1 MYPEADLDADTTIA
15 RLDST
20 MRGMLHGSCKIERES
35 VYGAAIVLPQ
45 VARSMGW
52 NRLLAGLTIR
62 SFFFLI
68 LNVLL
73 QLSLLYMI
81 NKEEQV
87 MDLFGGQMHLCDF
100 GAFINSCPS
109 GPGCT
114 GPLGTEYTAERLY
127 SWNAYTVRKFARDSL
142 LAVFPEKKME
152 IEEKVDVGEYGLEDY
167 WCRLVCCYMF
177 MLSLMGEL
185 VNNLRM
191 FRLLFSIPTR
201 AECWIS
207 GGENE
212 DIEIKI
218 AGMPLHWK
226 VFSMLF
232 VLVPKLWIWMLT
244 AESGIHF
251 LMDTGAI
258 VDLIVN
264 SVALSFILSVDEIIQ
279 SNLQNRATRYLM
291 EEVVDYIP
299 PEWRRT
305 KTAKCDILN
314 NYKSRNHGFY
324 NFVTDLVELFPARCL
339 GTFFLTAF
347 FVVGYY
353 KENCKWTED
362 GRLVSTPMHLPKS
375 VNYDV
380 LSFLF
385 GSLWQNS
392 EVQETFWT
400 MPKKNGE

>member
-177 MLSLMGEL
+177 MLSLMGDL
-185 VNNLRM
+185 VNNMRM
-191 FRLLFSIPTR
+191 IRLLLAVPTR
-201 AECWIS
+201 ADSWIS
-207 GGENE
+207 GAEDE
-212 DIEIKI
+212 DIHIGI

-226 VFSMLF
+226 VFSMIF
-232 VLVPKLWIWMLT
+232 VWVPKQWIWMLT

-264 SVALSFILSVDEIIQ
+264 SVALSFILGVDEIIQ
-279 SNLQNRATRYLM
+279 SNLENRATRYLM
-291 EEVVDYIP
+291 EQVVDYTSPSYERIP
-299 PEWRRT
+299 TPQGDVLRNYESRRRG
-305 KTAKCDILN
+305 CCNLL
-314 NYKSRNHGFY
+314 
-324 NFVTDLVELFPARCL
+324 TDLAELFPVRCL
-339 GTFFLTAF
+339 GVFLLTAF

-353 KENCKWTED
+353 TENCNWTDD
-362 GRLVSTPMHLPKS
+362 GRLVSAPMHLPKS

-380 LSFLF
+380 FSFLSV
-385 GSLWQNS
+385 SLRHVA
-392 EVQETFWT
+392 EVHETFWT
-400 MPKKNGE
+400 MPKTDGE